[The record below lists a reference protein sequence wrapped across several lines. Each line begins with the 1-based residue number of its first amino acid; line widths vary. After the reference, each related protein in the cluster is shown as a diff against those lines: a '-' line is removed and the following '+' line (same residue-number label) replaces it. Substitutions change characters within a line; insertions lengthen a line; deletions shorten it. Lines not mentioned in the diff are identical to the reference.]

1 MVLLGT
7 ALFSGISI
15 QNAAHLAP
23 SWGQDLAFFHQ
34 LVHSA
39 ASGGPWA
46 SPLLF
51 EPQGFFDMVHT
62 HLVLPLVV
70 AVYWVFPH
78 QEVLLVFQALFAC
91 LALWPAWR
99 LAELCGARNSAIL
112 APLALMA
119 FGPFQ
124 GAAMADFRPSVL
136 FIPGILGIFQGA
148 AARRP
153 GVVLAWAGVAMLGRQ
168 EAAWLIG
175 LSGLCLWLIPWPQI
189 RLESERWTRWKRGR
203 AARSGTI
210 LIGIGILSLGL
221 WVLFKDQMFF
231 HFNPAQPENAP
242 SLAPE
247 HLEARWDYVARLAR
261 SGWILGLLS
270 PASLLAML
278 PIGYEM
284 ASTAREWPELVGPAA
299 HYPAFWL
306 PFLAASGI
314 AGACRLPRAGL
325 PALLVLNL
333 LAFPWVG
340 PRQGDSSLQRL
351 VEPVEAEDRVAA
363 DYDTIHLFSGREVL
377 WNVVQLELPAEER
390 PYAWDRDWPIGVEE
404 MDVIILPRDHPLR
417 DRLMDWTVLVETD
430 SHQTLRR
437 PGAESAGNL

>member
-7 ALFSGISI
+7 VLFSSISI
-15 QNAAHLAP
+15 HNAAALAP

-34 LVHSA
+34 WVHSA

-51 EPQGFFDMVHT
+51 EPQGFFSMVHT

-70 AVYWVFPH
+70 GVYWLIPR
-78 QEVLLVFQALFAC
+78 QEVLLVFQALFTC

-99 LAELCGARNSAIL
+99 LAEICGARNSAVL

-136 FIPGILGIFQGA
+136 FIPGILGVFQGA
-148 AARRP
+148 ASRRP
-153 GVVLAWAGVAMLGRQ
+153 GVVLGWAAIALLGRQ

-175 LSGLCLWLIPWPQI
+175 LSGLCLWLFPWP
-189 RLESERWTRWKRGR
+189 RLHTGGDWIERFKRGR
-203 AARSGTI
+203 AARIGLI
-210 LIGIGILSLGL
+210 LIGLGVLGL
-221 WVLFKDQMFF
+221 GAWILLKDQMFF
-231 HFNPAQPENAP
+231 HFNPIQPENPAP
-242 SLAPE
+242 LAPE
-247 HLEARWDYVARLAR
+247 HLEARWDYLGRLLR

-325 PALLVLNL
+325 PALVALNL
-333 LAFPWVG
+333 LAFPWPG
-340 PRQGDSSLQRL
+340 PREGDRSLLAL
-351 VEPVEAEDRVAA
+351 VEIAGEEDRVAA
-363 DYDTIHLFSGREVL
+363 DYDTIHLFSGRKVL
-377 WNVVQLELPAEER
+377 WNVVQLELPEEER
-390 PYAWDRDWPIGVEE
+390 PYAWDREWPIRVEE
-404 MDVIILPRDHPLR
+404 MDVIILPRESPLNGH
-417 DRLMDWTVLVETD
+417 LESWTVEGETRT
-430 SHQTLRR
+430 HLALRR
-437 PGAESAGNL
+437 P